1 MRMIDIDNSI
11 TVEGNDKPIKARD
24 PNAQTMQDIR
34 RSGAAGAHKDKTK
47 VIPRKEKYKK
57 SPVDEAQ
64 NLDNNVEYKGWLRIY
79 LRSPDAAETHP
90 KHQEFLAYYMSKNQ
104 QQTINNSLEEDAGE
118 DHIVKNWN
126 NLTQGLN
133 PMVKKDMLLKLSQ
146 VYPGLLNRIKESSI
160 SEADPAELGP
170 MNDKMKD
177 VLGKVHAGDE
187 AEKQAEIDRA
197 EKIRQQQVKD
207 LGPEAMEK
215 YVDML
220 KSHDWTYQYSDDHSV
235 WQRGQAESDAIS
247 GMMKILDPDM
257 KIYKKY
263 SPFHDKEKTE
273 NTIFN
278 ALNQLDEVA
287 TAGATSAG
295 SIATVANPHVAIGN
309 KKARRDYGIRGKQP
323 NPPKAKPIKPTDNA
337 LDMKGTSIFGGTL
350 KRST

>member
-1 MRMIDIDNSI
+1 MKMFDLDSSI
-11 TVEGNDKPIKARD
+11 TVEGKDKPIKARD

-104 QQTINNSLEEDAGE
+104 QVTNSLG
-118 DHIVKNWN
+118 
-126 NLTQGLN
+126 
-133 PMVKKDMLLKLSQ
+133 
-146 VYPGLLNRIKESSI
+146 
-160 SEADPAELGP
+160 EADPAELGP

-177 VLGKVHAGDE
+177 VLGKVYQDDE
-187 AEKQAEIDRA
+187 AEKQAEKGRA

-207 LGPEAMEK
+207 LGPEAMDDYIAK
-215 YVDML
+215 L

-235 WQRGQAESDAIS
+235 WQRGQKESEAIS
-247 GMMKILDPDM
+247 SMMKILDPDM

-263 SPFHDKEKTE
+263 SPFHNEEKTE

-278 ALNQLDEVA
+278 ALNKIDETA

-295 SIATVANPHVAIGN
+295 NIATVVNPHVAIGN
-309 KKARRDYGIRGKQP
+309 KKARKDYGIRGKQP

-337 LDMKGTSIFGGTL
+337 LDMKGTSIFGGSI
-350 KRST
+350 KRNT

>member
-1 MRMIDIDNSI
+1 MKMFDLDSSI
-11 TVEGNDKPIKARD
+11 TVEGKDKPIKARD

-57 SPVDEAQ
+57 MAVDEH
-64 NLDNNVEYKGWLRIY
+64 G
-79 LRSPDAAETHP
+79 
-90 KHQEFLAYYMSKNQ
+90 
-104 QQTINNSLEEDAGE
+104 LEEDAGE

-133 PMVKKDMLLKLSQ
+133 PMVKKDILLKLSQ

-177 VLGKVHAGDE
+177 VLGKVHADDE

-207 LGPEAMEK
+207 LGPKAMDDYIAK
-215 YVDML
+215 L
-220 KSHDWTYQYSDDHSV
+220 KSHDWTYQYSDDHRV
-235 WQRGQAESDAIS
+235 WQRGQAESEAIS
-247 GMMKILDPDM
+247 SMMKILDPDM

-263 SPFHDKEKTE
+263 SPFHNEEKTE

-295 SIATVANPHVAIGN
+295 SIATVANPHIAIGN
-309 KKARRDYGIRGKQP
+309 KKARKDYGIRGKQP

-337 LDMKGTSIFGGTL
+337 LDMKGTSIFGGSI
-350 KRST
+350 KRNT

>member
-1 MRMIDIDNSI
+1 MRMLDIDNTV
-11 TVEGNDKPIKARD
+11 TVEGKDKPIKARD

-57 SPVDEAQ
+57 MD
-64 NLDNNVEYKGWLRIY
+64 
-79 LRSPDAAETHP
+79 
-90 KHQEFLAYYMSKNQ
+90 
-104 QQTINNSLEEDAGE
+104 
-118 DHIVKNWN
+118 
-126 NLTQGLN
+126 
-133 PMVKKDMLLKLSQ
+133 
-146 VYPGLLNRIKESSI
+146 
-160 SEADPAELGP
+160 EADPAELGP

-177 VLGKVHAGDE
+177 VLGKVYQDDE
-187 AEKQAEIDRA
+187 AEKQAEIDRS

-207 LGPEAMEK
+207 LGPEAMDK
-215 YVDML
+215 YIDML

-235 WQRGQAESDAIS
+235 WQRGQKESEAIS
-247 GMMKILDPDM
+247 SMMKILDPDM

-263 SPFHDKEKTE
+263 SPFHKEEKTE

-295 SIATVANPHVAIGN
+295 SIATVTSPHMAIGD
-309 KKARRDYGIRGKQP
+309 KKTRKKYGSLVGAVP
-323 NPPKAKPIKPTDNA
+323 NPPKAKKQKPTDNA

>member
-1 MRMIDIDNSI
+1 MKMFDLDSSI
-11 TVEGNDKPIKARD
+11 TVEGKDKPIKARD

-57 SPVDEAQ
+57 MAVDEQGETVIAVDPATKKQ
-64 NLDNNVEYKGWLRIY
+64 IDISHFPGNAKQKFDQFSQQIEKVYAKHNVPVPDFQVYVNGKLAGNIKHTGNPYHKSEAEKELDAMMNQMKKR
-79 LRSPDAAETHP
+79 
-90 KHQEFLAYYMSKNQ
+90 Q
-104 QQTINNSLEEDAGE
+104 QQTINNSLG
-118 DHIVKNWN
+118 
-126 NLTQGLN
+126 
-133 PMVKKDMLLKLSQ
+133 
-146 VYPGLLNRIKESSI
+146 
-160 SEADPAELGP
+160 EADPAELGP

-263 SPFHDKEKTE
+263 SPFHDEEKTE

-278 ALNQLDEVA
+278 ALNQLDETA
-287 TAGATSAG
+287 TAGATSSG
-295 SIATVANPHVAIGN
+295 NIATVANPHIAIGN
-309 KKARRDYGIRGKQP
+309 KKARDAYGKKGMP
-323 NPPKAKPIKPTDNA
+323 ANPPKAKPIKPTDNA
-337 LDMKGTSIFGGTL
+337 LDMKGTSIFGGSI
-350 KRST
+350 KRNM